1 MDHSAFVNDSHE
13 LIGLGE
19 PSHGDTALADARFEL
34 FRRLVEGG
42 VRSVVFESDRVAGL
56 AANDY
61 VQGGAGTLDT
71 AMAEGFSHGFGAF
84 DVNRRLIAWMRE
96 YNEHRPPAER
106 LSFHGMDAPLE
117 FTAASP
123 RAYLEHARDYLGLD
137 LDLAPFV
144 GDDERWSRM
153 EAVTDPAASP
163 GDTPEAHRLRAVAD
177 DLLTAL
183 YARAPHLIAA
193 TSREEWDRARIH
205 AATAL
210 DLLRYHRQAAER
222 IEESERWSRLSAVRD
237 AIMARNLLDI
247 REREAGRGPTAVLA
261 HNIHL
266 QRDESRMEMAG
277 MTLTWFGTGAV
288 VAALLGP
295 KYGFIAGSVG
305 FADGEDHGSEDH
317 GGADAVLVADGDKA
331 VLTPVREE
339 APE

>member
-1 MDHSAFVNDSHE
+1 MELADVIRESHE

-34 FRRLVEGG
+34 LTRLVDGG
-42 VRSVVFESDRVAGL
+42 VRSIAFESDRVAGL
-56 AANDY
+56 AADDY
-61 VQGGAGTLDT
+61 VQGRAGSLDT
-71 AMAEGFSHGFGAF
+71 AMAEGFTHGFGAF
-84 DVNRRLIAWMRE
+84 DVNRRLVAWMRE
-96 YNEHRPPAER
+96 YNEQRPPAER

-123 RAYLEHARDYLGLD
+123 RGHLEHVRDYLGLD
-137 LDLAPFV
+137 LDLAPLA
-144 GDDERWSRM
+144 GDDQQWSRM

-183 YARAPHLIAA
+183 YSRAPHLIAA
-193 TSREEWDRARIH
+193 TSRAAWDRARIH
-205 AATAL
+205 AATAV

-222 IEESERWSRLSAVRD
+222 IDEAERWSRLSAVRD

-247 REREAGRGPTAVLA
+247 RDREAGRGPTAVLA

-266 QRDESRMEMAG
+266 QRNESRMEMAG

-295 KYGFIAGSVG
+295 KYGFIAGSLG
-305 FADGEDHGSEDH
+305 FAGGEDF
-317 GGADAVLVADGDKA
+317 GGADAVLVADGDKTA
-331 VLTPVREE
+331 L
-339 APE
+339 APAPDDEPDRD